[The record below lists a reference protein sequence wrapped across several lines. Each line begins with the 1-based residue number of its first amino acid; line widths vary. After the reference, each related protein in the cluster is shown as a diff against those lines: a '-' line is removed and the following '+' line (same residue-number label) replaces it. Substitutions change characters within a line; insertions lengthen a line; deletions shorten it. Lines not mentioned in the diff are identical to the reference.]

1 MKNKKIMILFF
12 LLLIIIFI
20 SGFFAIK
27 YLNQKQSGAIVEEY
41 IPEEEISDEQLRN
54 TIVSLYFQDK
64 DTKELS
70 PEARLIDINQLMN
83 TPYETLV
90 NLLIEGPK
98 NDKLEKV
105 IPNDTKILKVY
116 MENDCAIIDL
126 SKEFLNYDKTN
137 EKTKYNLV
145 NSIVNTL
152 TELTEVNKV
161 KILIEGGTNEE
172 FKDIYIR
179 IK

>member
-64 DTKELS
+64 DTKELL
-70 PEARLIDINQLMN
+70 PEARLIDINQLVN

-116 MENDCAIIDL
+116 MENDCVIIDL

>member
-1 MKNKKIMILFF
+1 MKSKKIMILFF

-116 MENDCAIIDL
+116 MENDCVIIDL